1 MDENM
6 MQTMDDF
13 DIEIVDDDPVEI
25 DVEDTDLEQSEPEA
39 EQPKPT
45 VEPKGDLRVALKKE
59 RELRKQERERNER
72 LEQML
77 MARLAGEEKKEPEI
91 DPDLATLKSG
101 DYDPNLTAIIE
112 KLYAKVSSTTSADHA
127 MKLEVQLLESKYP
140 GISDHADDVVRL
152 AKQKGLTP
160 EEAYLAKWGKELL
173 TRSRDDVLR
182 EMELR
187 SANTTQ
193 GTARV
198 SADGNAAQDPA
209 KKRET
214 VKLTK
219 SQAAVLQSLGVAPS
233 AYAQAEK
240 VLASSNGVDIAT
252 LSAIFGK
259 KGGSKKG

>member
-13 DIEIVDDDPVEI
+13 DIEIVDDEPVEI
-25 DVEDTDLEQSEPEA
+25 DVEDTDLGQTEPEA
-39 EQPKPT
+39 EQPKPQA
-45 VEPKGDLRVALKKE
+45 EPKGDLRVALKKE
-59 RELRKQERERNER
+59 RELRKQERERADKLFE
-72 LEQML
+72 ML
-77 MARLAGEEKKEPEI
+77 AARQTVEEKKEPDI
-91 DPDLATLKSG
+91 DPVIATLKSG
-101 DYDPNLTAIIE
+101 DYDPAIVAAIE
-112 KLYAKVSSTTSADHA
+112 KLSSQLSKTSNADNS

-140 GISDHADDVVRL
+140 GISDHADDVVRF

-160 EEAYLAKWGKELL
+160 EEAYLATYGKELL

-219 SQAAVLQSLGVAPS
+219 SQAAVLQSVGVAPS

-240 VLASSNGVDIAT
+240 VLASSEGVDIAT

-259 KGGSKKG
+259 KGGAKKG